1 MSSADAKTPSAAD
14 VAGRVAHFRDL
25 EFTQRG
31 HLDTFIPGHERET
44 VAVIGGGVME
54 DPSHAPAV
62 VAADGFHVTYAR
74 VKPGHGNA
82 LHDHATVEVFIP
94 MSGRWS
100 IRCGAGGEHET
111 ILEAWDVISI
121 PPGIQR
127 SYTNI
132 GDGEAYLMAILGGD
146 DPGQVLWPQRTLAE
160 AARHGATLDEH
171 GQVVR
176 VTRAKGA

>member
-1 MSSADAKTPSAAD
+1 
-14 VAGRVAHFRDL
+14 
-25 EFTQRG
+25 
-31 HLDTFIPGHERET
+31 
-44 VAVIGGGVME
+44 
-54 DPSHAPAV
+54 
-62 VAADGFHVTYAR
+62 VTYAR

-100 IRCGAGGEHET
+100 IRYGAGGEHET
-111 ILEAWDVISI
+111 ILETWDVISI

-146 DPGQVLWPQRTLAE
+146 DPGQVLWPQQTLAE

-171 GQVVR
+171 GQVR
-176 VTRAKGA
+176 VTRAKGT